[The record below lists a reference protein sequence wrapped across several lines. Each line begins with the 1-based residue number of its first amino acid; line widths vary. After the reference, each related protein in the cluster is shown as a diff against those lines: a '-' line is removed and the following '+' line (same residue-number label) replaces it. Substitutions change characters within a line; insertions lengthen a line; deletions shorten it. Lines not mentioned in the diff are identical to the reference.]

1 MTTGNTCV
9 IFIPQAGDKEAKAEL
24 VNANLLRGKMVSNGY
39 TQDSLARKMKISKNT
54 LSAKIN
60 GKSQFD
66 LEEVL
71 LLCELLSI
79 TSNDEKCNIFLS

>member
-1 MTTGNTCV
+1 M
-9 IFIPQAGDKEAKAEL
+9 
-24 VNANLLRGKMVSNGY
+24 VNVNLFKGKMVSSGY
-39 TQDSLARKMKISKNT
+39 NQESLARKMKISANT

-66 LEEVL
+66 LDEVL

-79 TSNDEKCNIFLS
+79 DSNDEKCQIFLN

>member
-1 MTTGNTCV
+1 
-9 IFIPQAGDKEAKAEL
+9 L
-24 VNANLLRGKMVSNGY
+24 VNVNLFKGKMVSSGY
-39 TQDSLARKMKISKNT
+39 NQESLARKMKISANT

-66 LEEVL
+66 LDEVL

-79 TSNDEKCNIFLS
+79 DSNDEKCQIFLN